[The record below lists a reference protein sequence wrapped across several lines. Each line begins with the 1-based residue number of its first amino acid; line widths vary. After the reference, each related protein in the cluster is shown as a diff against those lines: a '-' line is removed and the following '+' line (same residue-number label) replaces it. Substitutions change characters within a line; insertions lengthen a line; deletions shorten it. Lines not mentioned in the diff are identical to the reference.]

1 MATRVREPHIF
12 KEVKTAKYF
21 SVSVD
26 STPDISHVDQLTCV
40 LRYVLPSGPVERF
53 LTFLNMCGHSGRELA
68 DSLLEYL
75 KTNDI
80 DIADCRGQSYDN
92 ASNMSGK
99 YNGMQAIIRQHCN
112 LAVYVPCVAHSLNLV
127 GQSSAS
133 SCQQA
138 AGFFSFLQRLYS
150 FFAAS
155 PHRWKVLTDQ
165 LSSKSLPTVKRM
177 SDTRWSA
184 RADATKALVKGYDEI
199 YDALEEI
206 NNDEDEKPD
215 AKDEAGN
222 LVSDMERLEI
232 GILAAL
238 WHKILQRFHTTSQA
252 LQSSD
257 QDLNTAV
264 ALYESLIEF
273 VHLLRTRFEGFE
285 AEGKKLSECNQYA
298 GEIKR
303 VRKRNRRYDE
313 PGSAPELLQTPADNH
328 FVSGMHCKWY

>member
-1 MATRVREPHIF
+1 MRLLDRPKTVTTWELIALFDPFLAQHINRNATKGRGHTSYLSKTICEEFIQLMATRVREHIF

-53 LTFLNMCGHSGRELA
+53 LTFLNMRGHSQ
-68 DSLLEYL
+68 
-75 KTNDI
+75 I

-155 PHRWKVLTDQ
+155 SHHWKVLTDQ

-177 SDTRWSA
+177 SA
-184 RADATKALVKGYDEI
+184 RRRHESSCKGI
-199 YDALEEI
+199 
-206 NNDEDEKPD
+206 
-215 AKDEAGN
+215 
-222 LVSDMERLEI
+222 
-232 GILAAL
+232 
-238 WHKILQRFHTTSQA
+238 
-252 LQSSD
+252 
-257 QDLNTAV
+257 
-264 ALYESLIEF
+264 
-273 VHLLRTRFEGFE
+273 
-285 AEGKKLSECNQYA
+285 
-298 GEIKR
+298 
-303 VRKRNRRYDE
+303 
-313 PGSAPELLQTPADNH
+313 
-328 FVSGMHCKWY
+328 